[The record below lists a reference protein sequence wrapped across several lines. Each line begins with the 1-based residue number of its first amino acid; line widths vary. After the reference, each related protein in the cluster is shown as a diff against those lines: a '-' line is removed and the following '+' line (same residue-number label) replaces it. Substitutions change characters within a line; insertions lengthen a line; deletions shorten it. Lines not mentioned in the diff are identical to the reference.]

1 MKKWI
6 AGMLTVFMGVVSL
19 SIPFVGLHTAEAGVK
34 DTSDKKLKIVTT
46 IFPEY
51 DWTRAVLGERE
62 ADVELTMLLD
72 NGTDLHSFQPAVKD
86 IMKVSGCDLLIYVG
100 GESDE
105 WIEDAL
111 KSAQN
116 KNMKTINLME
126 VLADSI
132 KEEETVEGMQ
142 ENEHGHEHEDEK
154 EYDEHVWTSLRN
166 ASTVCDAIAG
176 NSYRNGSGK

>member
-62 ADVELTMLLD
+62 ADVELTMLL
-72 NGTDLHSFQPAVKD
+72 
-86 IMKVSGCDLLIYVG
+86 
-100 GESDE
+100 
-105 WIEDAL
+105 
-111 KSAQN
+111 
-116 KNMKTINLME
+116 
-126 VLADSI
+126 ADSLPYTEI
-132 KEEETVEGMQ
+132 PLF
-142 ENEHGHEHEDEK
+142 
-154 EYDEHVWTSLRN
+154 YP
-166 ASTVCDAIAG
+166 CG
-176 NSYRNGSGK
+176 NQVLYGTL

>member
-6 AGMLTVFMGVVSL
+6 AGMLAVFMGVVSL

-100 GESDE
+100 GESDA

-111 KSAQN
+111 KSAQ
-116 KNMKTINLME
+116 KKY
-126 VLADSI
+126 
-132 KEEETVEGMQ
+132 
-142 ENEHGHEHEDEK
+142 EDDQPDGSPRGFHK
-154 EYDEHVWTSLRN
+154 GR
-166 ASTVCDAIAG
+166 G
-176 NSYRNGSGK
+176 NC

>member
-1 MKKWI
+1 MQ
-6 AGMLTVFMGVVSL
+6 AVFMGVVSL
-19 SIPFVGLHTAEAGVK
+19 SIPFAGLHTAEAGVK

-126 VLADSI
+126 VLADSM
-132 KEEETVEGMQ
+132 KEEETVEGM
-142 ENEHGHEHEDEK
+142 
-154 EYDEHVWTSLRN
+154 
-166 ASTVCDAIAG
+166 
-176 NSYRNGSGK
+176 

>member
-86 IMKVSGCDLLIYVG
+86 IM
-100 GESDE
+100 
-105 WIEDAL
+105 
-111 KSAQN
+111 
-116 KNMKTINLME
+116 
-126 VLADSI
+126 
-132 KEEETVEGMQ
+132 
-142 ENEHGHEHEDEK
+142 
-154 EYDEHVWTSLRN
+154 
-166 ASTVCDAIAG
+166 
-176 NSYRNGSGK
+176 NGSKMH

>member
-6 AGMLTVFMGVVSL
+6 AGMLAVFMGVVSL
-19 SIPFVGLHTAEAGVK
+19 SIPFAGLHTAEAGVR

-142 ENEHGHEHEDEK
+142 ENEH
-154 EYDEHVWTSLRN
+154 
-166 ASTVCDAIAG
+166 
-176 NSYRNGSGK
+176 